1 MFKFH
6 ANSKLKLIS
15 KRKELASKHC
25 QIIISNKL
33 LQSFKLTILAQLI
46 PQKGPASSLFFK
58 HGD

>member
-33 LQSFKLTILAQLI
+33 LQSFKLTILAQL
-46 PQKGPASSLFFK
+46 
-58 HGD
+58 